1 MAEAAVSFV
10 AERLTDILQEIDFHT
25 DVRKQVERL
34 QEELVRMRCFLKDAD
49 EKQDDDERVRNWV
62 SDIRTVAY
70 DAEDLID
77 RFILKTDALK
87 RNKFYKRYASAF
99 KEWKQRSKMA
109 DELLYIQ
116 ERIVNISTS
125 RETYGIRNIGEGIST
140 ARERLRKLRRSSP
153 RGEEKDIVGL
163 ENDITKLAA
172 ELVRTD
178 DQWHAISIVGMG
190 GIGKTTLAKKD
201 YSTKDLLEAII
212 KQVGSARR
220 KLETMEEE
228 ELEAILYEHLRRQRL
243 WIAEGLIP
251 QQGERMEDIAEDYL
265 TELVQRNMVQVA
277 KWSVNE
283 RVKQCRLHDLLRDL
297 SILKAKAESFIEI
310 QAHQGLNPSAKSR
323 RHAIYSKFQWPQ
335 SKYTNPH
342 LRSLVFFRVDQNQS
356 QAIYYIND
364 PYKMESCDLEYISK
378 SFRLLRILELEG
390 IPCTKVSSV
399 IGALIHLKYLGL
411 RKTNLQEL
419 SPAISSLRNL
429 LTLDVA
435 ENAHLTAIP
444 NIIWKLIKLRHL
456 YMRGHKFGGPL
467 RIDTLKHLQVLSEM
481 NVEKWMQNNPAKLT
495 SLRKLGIRGNFSFKT
510 NEIVNSLLAL
520 EQLQSLYLR
529 TEDADFPSLAQL
541 SGLQKLIKLR
551 LEGRVSQLP
560 RSHEFPPNLTQ
571 LTLENTHLKQDSVKI
586 LENLPRLLI
595 LRLKAR
601 SYDGKEMTIS
611 VNGFPQLEFLE
622 FHSLESLEMFNL
634 EEGAM
639 QRLRSFRL
647 INCGN
652 LKMLPEGT
660 KSLGALRELN
670 IEGMPKAFVDK
681 VRGEDFYKVQH
692 VPTIIFD

>member
-1 MAEAAVSFV
+1 
-10 AERLTDILQEIDFHT
+10 
-25 DVRKQVERL
+25 
-34 QEELVRMRCFLKDAD
+34 
-49 EKQDDDERVRNWV
+49 
-62 SDIRTVAY
+62 
-70 DAEDLID
+70 
-77 RFILKTDALK
+77 
-87 RNKFYKRYASAF
+87 
-99 KEWKQRSKMA
+99 
-109 DELLYIQ
+109 
-116 ERIVNISTS
+116 
-125 RETYGIRNIGEGIST
+125 
-140 ARERLRKLRRSSP
+140 
-153 RGEEKDIVGL
+153 
-163 ENDITKLAA
+163 
-172 ELVRTD
+172 
-178 DQWHAISIVGMG
+178 
-190 GIGKTTLAKKD
+190 
-201 YSTKDLLEAII
+201 
-212 KQVGSARR
+212 
-220 KLETMEEE
+220 
-228 ELEAILYEHLRRQRL
+228 
-243 WIAEGLIP
+243 
-251 QQGERMEDIAEDYL
+251 MEDIAEDYL

-297 SILKAKAESFIEI
+297 SVLKAKAESFIEI
-310 QAHQGLNPSAKSR
+310 QGHQGLNPSVKSR
-323 RHAIYSKFQWPQ
+323 RYAIYSKFQWPQ

-342 LRSLVFFRVDQNQS
+342 LRSLAFFRVDQNQS

-364 PYKMESCDLEYISK
+364 PYKMESSDLEYIGK

-390 IPCTKVSSV
+390 LPCTKVSSI
-399 IGALIHLKYLGL
+399 IGALLHLKYLGL

-467 RIDTLKHLQVLSEM
+467 RIDTLQHLQVLSEM

-551 LEGRVSQLP
+551 LEGRASQLP
-560 RSHEFPPNLTQ
+560 SSHEFPPNLTQ
-571 LTLENTHLKQDSVKI
+571 LTLENTHLKQDSVRI

-595 LRLKAR
+595 MRLRAR

-611 VNGFPQLEFLE
+611 ANGFPQLEFLE
-622 FHSLESLEMFNL
+622 FHSLESLEVLNL
-634 EEGAM
+634 EEGAV
-639 QRLRSFRL
+639 QRLRSFR
-647 INCGN
+647 IISCGN

-692 VPTIIFD
+692 VPSIIFD